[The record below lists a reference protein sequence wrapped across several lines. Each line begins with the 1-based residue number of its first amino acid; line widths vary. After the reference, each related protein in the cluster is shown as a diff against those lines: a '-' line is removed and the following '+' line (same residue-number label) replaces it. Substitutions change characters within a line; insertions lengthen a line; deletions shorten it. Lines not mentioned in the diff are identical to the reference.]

1 MHQEVRNDVGHWARR
16 GEGLVIRRENCSY
29 FLSMRSGMAVVG
41 MGMR

>member
-1 MHQEVRNDVGHWARR
+1 MTSVIGLGG